1 MPFVREPTVSNVKLS
16 CSIDLLEGDRIVLNK
31 DLKNT
36 SHSNFTVVK
45 KTYVY
50 TIFKSRRNPKSYH
63 VNITKIPCT
72 EEIGP
77 SIEELNSVITNDFV
91 VTSYK
96 VENLTYSLDVG
107 YALPLMDIFELIKRE
122 SVDIVRKIR
131 FNPERF
137 PGMFVT
143 LESGTVLVF
152 SSGKMVI
159 IGVNTAEKMRHGLN
173 SILTLVQR
181 YKPMQIETTA

>member
-1 MPFVREPTVSNVKLS
+1 M
-16 CSIDLLEGDRIVLNK
+16 
-31 DLKNT
+31 
-36 SHSNFTVVK
+36 VK

-63 VNITKIPCT
+63 VNITKIPRK
-72 EEIGP
+72 EEIRS

-107 YALPLMDIFELIKRE
+107 YALPLMDIFERIKRK

-143 LESGTVLVF
+143 FESSTILVF

-159 IGVNTAEKMRHGLN
+159 IGANTTEKMRHGLN
-173 SILTLVQR
+173 SILTFVQQ
-181 YKPMQIETTA
+181 YKPPQIGTTA

>member
-1 MPFVREPTVSNVKLS
+1 M
-16 CSIDLLEGDRIVLNK
+16 
-31 DLKNT
+31 
-36 SHSNFTVVK
+36 VK

-50 TIFKSRRNPKSYH
+50 IIFKSRRNSKSYH
-63 VNITKIPCT
+63 VNITKIPRT
-72 EEIGP
+72 EEIQP

-122 SVDIVRKIR
+122 SIVRKIR

-143 LESGTVLVF
+143 LESSTILVF

-159 IGVNTAEKMRHGLN
+159 IGVNTAEKMRRGLN
-173 SILTLVQR
+173 SILTFVQQ
-181 YKPMQIETTA
+181 YKPPQIGTTA

>member
-1 MPFVREPTVSNVKLS
+1 M
-16 CSIDLLEGDRIVLNK
+16 
-31 DLKNT
+31 
-36 SHSNFTVVK
+36 VK

-50 TIFKSRRNPKSYH
+50 IIFKSRRNSKSYH
-63 VNITKIPCT
+63 VNITKIPRT
-72 EEIGP
+72 EEIRP
-77 SIEELNSVITNDFV
+77 SIEELNSVITNDFI
-91 VTSYK
+91 VTSYR

-107 YALPLMDIFELIKRE
+107 YALPLMDVFELIKRKNA
-122 SVDIVRKIR
+122 DIVKKVR

-159 IGVNTAEKMRHGLN
+159 IGANTSEKMRSSLN
-173 SILTLVQR
+173 SILTFVQQ
-181 YKPMQIETTA
+181 YKPSQIRTTT

>member
-16 CSIDLLEGDRIVLNK
+16 CSINLLEGNQIVLNK
-31 DLKNT
+31 ELKQA

-50 TIFKSRRNPKSYH
+50 TIFKSRRNSQSYH
-63 VNITKIPCT
+63 VNITKIPRT
-72 EEIGP
+72 EQIQP

-107 YALPLMDIFELIKRE
+107 YAIPLMDIFELIKRD
-122 SVDIVRKIR
+122 SVDIVKKIR

-143 LESGTVLVF
+143 LESSTILVF

-159 IGVNTAEKMRHGLN
+159 IGVNTPEKMRLGLN
-173 SILTLVQR
+173 SIIPFVRQ
-181 YKPMQIETTA
+181 YKPSQIGTAA